1 MLHRD
6 IMNSA
11 EMRDAAEQKIESEG
25 QVTVM
30 TVHRSK
36 GLEFSIVIVPG
47 IVEDRLKSAMP
58 EFVPHKKHGLELNVK
73 DLGVFPSNA
82 LKNEWRAMQQHLLAE
97 EMRLFYVAVT
107 RAKHMVC
114 MFGVQLE
121 EGDERS
127 ATRSWQAEVL
137 AAKEEMTQCGARFW
151 PDSSDSVA

>member
-6 IMNSA
+6 IMNGA
-11 EMRDAAEQKIESEG
+11 EMRDAAEQNIESEG

-36 GLEFSIVIVPG
+36 GLEFPSVIVPG

-58 EFVPHKKHGLELNVK
+58 EFVPHKKYGLEPNVK
-73 DLGVFPSNA
+73 DLGVFPSDA

-97 EMRLFYVAVT
+97 EMRLFYVEVT
-107 RAKHMVC
+107 RAKRIVC
-114 MFGVQLE
+114 MFGVQLQ

-127 ATRSWQAEVL
+127 ATRS
-137 AAKEEMTQCGARFW
+137 
-151 PDSSDSVA
+151 

>member
-6 IMNSA
+6 LMNGT
-11 EMRDAAEQKIESEG
+11 EMRDAAEQKTAGEG

-36 GLEFSIVIVPG
+36 GLEFPIIISPG
-47 IVEDRLKSAMP
+47 IAEDRRKSAMLK
-58 EFVPHKKHGLELNVK
+58 FVPHKKHGLEPNVK
-73 DLGVFPSNA
+73 DPGVFPSNA
-82 LKNEWRAMQQHLLAE
+82 LKNEWRAIKQHLLAE

-137 AAKEEMTQCGARFW
+137 AAKEEMTQCGARFR
-151 PDSSDSVA
+151 PNSSDSVA